1 MMAYE
6 AVAVMDHNG
15 SLPNYLVAN
24 KSVQYSTVD
33 CFKQSRFIANLSLKG
48 VSSSKISF

>member
-24 KSVQYSTVD
+24 KSVQYSTLIVSNNRGL
-33 CFKQSRFIANLSLKG
+33 SRIYR
-48 VSSSKISF
+48 